1 MLDKLK
7 ERKGLLAILALVAFV
22 ILLIVSFIQRSQQQA
37 DEERVREEAAAAAE
51 SAYYGDVEE
60 GEEAIVPDEMLA
72 RMQDS
77 LISRYG
83 SLPDGYIWDINGE
96 LLSIGDKDLSAE
108 EVVYNYL
115 NGIRTLDMS
124 MVQKYSRDSSVV
136 ATYEGYFDA
145 SNPTS
150 DYYDSFLRNMYRQA
164 MLSFK
169 INGIVNSSIF
179 ADNREV
185 FTVEVEMLDL
195 TNKDFWLQDKYE
207 IYKNLDIYSSAQSDS
222 ASAEMYLYDYI
233 LDYYTSPLATTR
245 TVTFDLTLEKYA
257 DLDSGW
263 LVSVDRDIN
272 DACRYAD
279 GNIVVNYINEMF
291 RDEGM
296 DMLNTMEE
304 HGYNLNN
311 PPQGLLNDVN
321 SGMNLRTVEDRIEE
335 GYYDGDVTSEES
347 VESSSESEEEND
359 VE

>member
-1 MLDKLK
+1 MLGRLK

-22 ILLIVSFIQRSQQQA
+22 ILLIVSFVQRSNEARNEQ
-37 DEERVREEAAAAAE
+37 EIREQAAAAAE

-136 ATYEGYFDA
+136 STYEGYFDS
-145 SNPTS
+145 SNPST

-169 INGIVNSSIF
+169 IEGIVNSSIF
-179 ADNREV
+179 ANNREV
-185 FTVEVEMLDL
+185 FTVKVEMLDL
-195 TNKDFWLQDKYE
+195 TNKDFWVQDKYE
-207 IYKNLDIYSSAQSDS
+207 IYKTLDVYSSAESDS
-222 ASAEMYLYDYI
+222 TRAEMYLYDYI
-233 LDYYTSPLATTR
+233 LDYYTSPLAATR

-296 DMLNTMEE
+296 DMLDALEE
-304 HGYNLNN
+304 YGYNLND
-311 PPQGLLNDVN
+311 PPQALLDDVN
-321 SGMNLRTVEDRIEE
+321 SGMNLRTVETRIKD
-335 GYYDGDVTSEES
+335 GYYDGVIDNTDSSDNLEES
-347 VESSSESEEEND
+347 SVE
-359 VE
+359 